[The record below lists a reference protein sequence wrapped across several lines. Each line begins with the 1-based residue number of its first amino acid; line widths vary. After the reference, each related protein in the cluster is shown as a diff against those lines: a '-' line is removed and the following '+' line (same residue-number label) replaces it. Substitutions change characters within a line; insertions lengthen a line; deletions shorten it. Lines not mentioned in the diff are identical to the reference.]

1 VIPSQKA
8 FGLVVFLTVAACA
21 DPVLEA
27 QIAALGEES
36 PHVLPGPL
44 HRPGQPCLLC
54 HSAAGPAS
62 RFTVAGTVFL
72 TPTAEQPVA
81 GVEVQLFDASRRWF
95 LAYTNCAGNF
105 FVTPQEYEP
114 RLPLWVSLS
123 GQGLRIDMESPMHK
137 DGDCA
142 TCHRGK
148 KSPTSAGHVY
158 LTADP
163 LQFEAAPT
171 HACGGVRK

>member
-1 VIPSQKA
+1 MSLIQKA
-8 FGLVVFLTVAACA
+8 LCIVVTLVAACA

-27 QIAALGEES
+27 QIEALGPES
-36 PHVLPGPL
+36 PRVLPGAL

-54 HSAAGPAS
+54 HAS
-62 RFTVAGTVFL
+62 TGNAPRFTVAGTVFL
-72 TPTAEQPVA
+72 NPAAEQPVA
-81 GVEVQLFDASRRWF
+81 GVQVQLIDATRRWF

-114 RLPLWVSLS
+114 RFPLWVSLS
-123 GQGLRIDMESPMHK
+123 GHMLRIDMESAMNK

-142 TCHRGK
+142 ACHLGK

-158 LTADP
+158 LTDDP
-163 LQFEAAPT
+163 LQFDAAPA